1 MYYISFVIFD
11 TRRLGWKLNIC
22 ITTLLVL
29 APYFSRKA
37 FLSLFVFHGYRI
49 IFAKR
54 LELSLSSCFINSRV
68 EQTKETKKSQDV
80 LFLLTSVF
88 LFSTWDSREILFFHS
103 KEPKQIF
110 NDRIL

>member
-88 LFSTWDSREILFFHS
+88 LFLNLGLERDF
-103 KEPKQIF
+103 IF
-110 NDRIL
+110 PFKRAKTDFQ